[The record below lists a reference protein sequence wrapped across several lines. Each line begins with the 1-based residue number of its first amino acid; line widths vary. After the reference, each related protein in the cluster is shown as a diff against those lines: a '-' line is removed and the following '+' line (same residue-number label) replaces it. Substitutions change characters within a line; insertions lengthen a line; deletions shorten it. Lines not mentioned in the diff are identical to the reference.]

1 MYPYYVYMLTNIKQ
15 NVMYVGVTNDLGRR
29 VHEHRQGMGGT
40 FTRRYHAKALVYA
53 EEHDS
58 IDDAIAREKQT
69 KGWSR
74 AKQNSL
80 VEASNPT
87 WADLADTTIAKDPS
101 LRSG

>member
-1 MYPYYVYMLTNIKQ
+1 MYTYYVYVLTNIKR

-29 VHEHRQGMGGT
+29 VYEHRQGIGGA
-40 FTRRYHAKALVYA
+40 FTRRYNVNVLVYA
-53 EEHDS
+53 EEHEF
-58 IDDAIAREKQT
+58 IDDAIAREKQI

-74 AKQNSL
+74 TKKNSL